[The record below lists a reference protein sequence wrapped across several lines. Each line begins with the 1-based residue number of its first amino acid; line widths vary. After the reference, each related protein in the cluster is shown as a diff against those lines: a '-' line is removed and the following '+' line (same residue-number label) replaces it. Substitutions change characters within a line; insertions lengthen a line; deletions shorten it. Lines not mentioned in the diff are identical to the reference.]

1 MNELASSTSHGGS
14 GLPSSPR
21 KHRRVPG
28 GSLTLITG
36 ASVLVIA
43 GLLTGAAGALG
54 ATSAPAA
61 VKPPPKLSHQLC
73 YTSTAKGFL
82 KIPKPGTVRLINR
95 FSPNGF
101 LPKVGPAVLNC
112 NPVKKILPTGAV
124 FPITYPAG
132 HLACFGISGFPAQP
146 APATTVVNQFGTAT
160 LLLRQPKL
168 LCLPTWK
175 SLTGPPKAPTVQPPY
190 LDHFTCYP
198 IVATRGKFMPP
209 AVMLQ
214 DEFTSKPVSV
224 DVKAVPT
231 QFCLPTVK
239 IIGKLPPNPIV
250 HPHGSLVCFPVGQT
264 PIKPTV
270 WDLNQFGRAVVTI
283 HKTAL
288 LCLPS
293 KIVPSTTG

>member
-1 MNELASSTSHGGS
+1 MNELSRSNGGS
-14 GLPSSPR
+14 ESAHPTSPR
-21 KHRRVPG
+21 NHRRRLPG
-28 GSLTLITG
+28 GFMTLTTG
-36 ASVLVIA
+36 AAVLVAA
-43 GLLTGAAGALG
+43 GLLTGAAAALG

-61 VKPPPKLSHQLC
+61 VKPPKLSHQLC

-82 KIPKPGTVRLINR
+82 KIPQQGTVRLINS

-124 FPITYPAG
+124 FPITYPVG
-132 HLACFGISGFPAQP
+132 HLACFVISNFPAQP
-146 APATTVVNQFGTAT
+146 TPATTVINQFGSAT
-160 LLLRQPKL
+160 LLLRQPRL

-175 SLTGPPKAPTVQPPY
+175 SLTGPPKAPAVQPPF

-198 IVATRGKFMPP
+198 IVATRGKFTPP

-214 DEFTSKPVSV
+214 DEFTSKPVNA

-231 QFCLPTVK
+231 LFCLPTVK

-250 HPHGSLVCFPVGQT
+250 HPHGSLVCFPVSQT
-264 PIKPTV
+264 PIKPRV

-283 HKTAL
+283 HRTAL

-293 KIVPSTTG
+293 KVVPSTAG